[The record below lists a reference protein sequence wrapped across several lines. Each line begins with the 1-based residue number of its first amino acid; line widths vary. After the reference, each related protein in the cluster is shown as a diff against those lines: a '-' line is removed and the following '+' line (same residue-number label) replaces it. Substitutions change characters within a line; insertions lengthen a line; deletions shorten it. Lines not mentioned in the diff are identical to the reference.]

1 MSTPDY
7 DAGSAIPHQVR
18 VRERQPTRLR
28 LSTGLVLRWALAL
41 VVIAVTAAACSA
53 GVSLPPT
60 TSGVLPTTSQPK
72 QPAAAV
78 RPLSRAETA
87 CNADL
92 RTRGEPAAIPT
103 PTRVADTTTVVGVR
117 LAPSPVGYRPQIPAS
132 AAWHHADPYGE
143 AGSTYYL
150 YLARAWSA
158 VPAKNGVP
166 EFAGQHPRALSGLA
180 VTSEDCAT
188 RSPVATHGFKAVGQ
202 PEWWGPFR

>member
-1 MSTPDY
+1 
-7 DAGSAIPHQVR
+7 
-18 VRERQPTRLR
+18 
-28 LSTGLVLRWALAL
+28 
-41 VVIAVTAAACSA
+41 
-53 GVSLPPT
+53 
-60 TSGVLPTTSQPK
+60 VLPTTSQPK

-166 EFAGQHPRALSGLA
+166 EFAGQVFWVIVGEHLAYIPDPGAEAPSGTTIKPRCVFGQNITV
-180 VTSEDCAT
+180 VTTQTGAT
-188 RSPVATHGFKAVGQ
+188 LMEAS
-202 PEWWGPFR
+202 